1 MGTVNQDLWSVTK
14 TVIRGKEIA
23 MNIYIRK
30 DIKQITKANLSELG
44 EKRQM
49 KPRIH
54 WKKEKYEWK
63 SINKNP

>member
-1 MGTVNQDLWSVTK
+1 MGTVNQDLWSMTK
-14 TVIRGKEIA
+14 AVIRGKEIA

-30 DIKQITKANLSELG
+30 DLKQITKANLSELG

-54 WKKEKYEWK
+54 
-63 SINKNP
+63 